1 MSPEEIQARQE
12 YLKQQRDKLLALKK
26 QVREKR
32 LDAVQNETDIGGMYL
47 YRNRKK

>member
-1 MSPEEIQARQE
+1 MSEEEIRARQE

-32 LDAVQNETDIGGMYL
+32 LDDVTSENETRGIL
-47 YRNRKK
+47 L

>member
-1 MSPEEIQARQE
+1 MSEEEIRARQE

-32 LDAVQNETDIGGMYL
+32 LDVVTSENETRGIIL
-47 YRNRKK
+47 QLKLKI